1 MSHSDIV
8 FNGSV
13 DPHGTYAVDDETECC
28 DKEELKNAQL
38 LKDLGPDDKMV
49 FSFGHERGE
58 TRVRVVLTRRELKR
72 WIKFLKGS
80 KKCMDFNREIA
91 EVSNVEE

>member
-1 MSHSDIV
+1 MSHS
-8 FNGSV
+8 
-13 DPHGTYAVDDETECC
+13 
-28 DKEELKNAQL
+28 
-38 LKDLGPDDKMV
+38 DKMV